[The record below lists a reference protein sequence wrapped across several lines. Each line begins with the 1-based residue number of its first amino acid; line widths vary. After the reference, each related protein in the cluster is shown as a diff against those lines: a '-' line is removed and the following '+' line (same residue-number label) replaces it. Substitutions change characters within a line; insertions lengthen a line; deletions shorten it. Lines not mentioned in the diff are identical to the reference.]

1 MHKFYLILKFAVQ
14 FSVHYRCFCY
24 NTIKGDKTERQ
35 LKNLSI
41 LASCPELLTGV
52 CLSADK
58 ALNILKRQRHSISI
72 VLFFFFSFQ
81 SLEDDS
87 SMR

>member
-58 ALNILKRQRHSISI
+58 ALTILKRQRHSISI
-72 VLFFFFSFQ
+72 VLVFFSFQ